1 MMIKPLSFYIS
12 LTLVSVY
19 FCVACGNS
27 SEKTQEVSP
36 KKLHLERAVLS
47 VEMTLGA
54 MGDSGYVQWT
64 PTTAAEKA
72 VDSLN
77 ASQVLVPGEEEQYR
91 EARMKPVTIPYTLNK
106 ATDKWQ
112 VVIIPDEENSTI
124 KVEGYGSS
132 LEEPLFVKTIPCCY
146 F

>member
-1 MMIKPLSFYIS
+1 MMIKPLSFYIP

-19 FCVACGNS
+19 FCVACGDS
-27 SEKTQEVSP
+27 SEKTQAVSP

-77 ASQVLVPGEEEQYR
+77 ASQFLVPGEKKEYKK
-91 EARMKPVTIPYTLNK
+91 ARIKPV
-106 ATDKWQ
+106 
-112 VVIIPDEENSTI
+112 
-124 KVEGYGSS
+124 
-132 LEEPLFVKTIPCCY
+132 TIPCCY